1 MNTISKKMTSHE
13 QVYCIALV
21 KNHLSKKIKKADKN
35 SREPDI
41 LLEFDFYPNRL
52 FLNGTHLGIV
62 SHRNGIVTIINNKLK
77 DNFMIAEKIKAQL
90 RTGIL
95 EYCVM
100 QILRRG
106 EVYASDIIE
115 ELLEEDIIKVE
126 GIIYPLLMRLKHE
139 DLIQYEWT
147 EAQNDLPKKHYQ
159 LTESGRNT
167 VKALDETW
175 IEINKSAKKIKKKTD
190 EQLKLAKQNSEEGN

>member
-1 MNTISKKMTSHE
+1 
-13 QVYCIALV
+13 
-21 KNHLSKKIKKADKN
+21 
-35 SREPDI
+35 
-41 LLEFDFYPNRL
+41 
-52 FLNGTHLGIV
+52 
-62 SHRNGIVTIINNKLK
+62 
-77 DNFMIAEKIKAQL
+77 MIAEKIKAQL